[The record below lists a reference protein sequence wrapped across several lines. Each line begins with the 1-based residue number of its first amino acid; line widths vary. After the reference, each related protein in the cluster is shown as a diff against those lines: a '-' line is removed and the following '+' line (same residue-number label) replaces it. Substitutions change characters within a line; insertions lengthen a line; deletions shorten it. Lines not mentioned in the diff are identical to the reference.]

1 MSTELHFQAVVIGA
15 GPGGYVAA
23 IRLAQ
28 LGVQTA
34 IIERKNLGG
43 VCLNVGCIPSK
54 ALIEAS
60 KRVAF
65 LNDDA
70 AQMGIQTS
78 GTTVDF
84 PTMQTWKQSIV
95 GKLTAGVGGLLKG
108 NGVTI
113 LEGDARLEAPG
124 QLAVKLHDGSR
135 ATVSADHI
143 VLATGSRPI
152 EIPGFPFDSDH
163 VLSSTGALAL
173 PKIPKRL
180 VVIGGGYIGLEMGG
194 VYARLGSKVTVVEM
208 ASQILPGMAKD
219 LVQPVSRALIKRG
232 AEVLTDARA
241 KGFSRSRGVSKV
253 EIELKDGSTRELTT
267 DAILVT
273 VGRRPNTERLGL
285 ESVGVTPDDRGFIPV
300 DEQRRTTAPGVYAIG
315 DIVEGPML
323 AHKASKEGDVV
334 AEVIAG
340 LPSAMDVAAIPAV
353 VFSEPEIATVGLS
366 EAEARSAGYAPVT
379 GKFPFSANGRALTTG
394 KSEGFTRV
402 IRDSESDLVLGV
414 EIVGPGASD
423 LIAEATLALEMTA
436 NAEDIGATV
445 HAHPTLAEVI
455 MEASHAS
462 RGHSVHTM
470 PK

>member
-1 MSTELHFQAVVIGA
+1 MRTEMHFQAVVIGA

-28 LGVQTA
+28 LGVKTA

-60 KRVAF
+60 KRFAF
-65 LNDDA
+65 LQDDA

-78 GTTVDF
+78 GNSVDF
-84 PTMQTWKQSIV
+84 PTMQGWKQSV
-95 GKLTAGVGGLLKG
+95 VQKLTSGIGALLKG
-108 NGVTI
+108 NGVSI
-113 LEGDARLEAPG
+113 LEGDARLEGPG
-124 QLAVKLHDGSR
+124 RLAVKLHDGSP
-135 ATVSADHI
+135 AVVTADHI

-194 VYARLGSKVTVVEM
+194 VYARLGSQVTVVEM

-232 AEVLTDARA
+232 AEVITDARA
-241 KGFSRSRGVSKV
+241 QGFSRSRGVSKV
-253 EIELKDGSTRELTT
+253 AIELKDGSTREITA

-285 ESVGVTPDDRGFIPV
+285 ETVGLETNDRGFIPV
-300 DEQRRTTAPGVYAIG
+300 DEQCRTAAPGLYAIG
-315 DIVEGPML
+315 DIVGDPML
-323 AHKASKEGDVV
+323 AHKASKEGEVV

-340 LPSAMDVAAIPAV
+340 QPSAMDVAAIPAV

-366 EAEARSAGYAPVT
+366 EAAARAAGYKPIA
-379 GKFPFSANGRALTTG
+379 GKFPFAANGRALTTG
-394 KSEGFTRV
+394 KADGFTRV
-402 IRDSESDLVLGV
+402 IRDSETDLVLGV

-423 LIAEATLALEMTA
+423 LIAEAALGLEMTA
-436 NAEDIGATV
+436 SAEDIGATV
-445 HAHPTLAEVI
+445 HAHPTLAEVV

-462 RGHSVHTM
+462 RGHAVHAM

>member
-1 MSTELHFQAVVIGA
+1 MSDEMHFQAVVVGA

-28 LGVQTA
+28 LGVKTA

-43 VCLNVGCIPSK
+43 VCLNIGCIPSK

-60 KRVAF
+60 KRYAF
-65 LNDDA
+65 LGDDA

-78 GTTVDF
+78 GATVDF
-84 PTMQTWKQSIV
+84 PAMQTWKQSV
-95 GKLTAGVGGLLKG
+95 VHKLTQGVGALLKG

-113 LEGDARLEAPG
+113 LEGDARLEGPG
-124 QLAVKLHDGSR
+124 RLQVKLNDG
-135 ATVSADHI
+135 TPTLVTADHI

-173 PKIPKRL
+173 QKIPKRM

-194 VYARLGSKVTVVEM
+194 VYARLGTKVTVVEM
-208 ASQILPGMAKD
+208 ASQILPGMPRD
-219 LVQPVSRALIKRG
+219 LVQPVSRTLIKRG
-232 AEVLTDARA
+232 AEVITDARA
-241 KGFSRSRGVSKV
+241 QGFTRSRAVSKV
-253 EIELKDGSTRELTT
+253 TLELKDGSTREVTA

-273 VGRRPNTERLGL
+273 VGRRPNTEWLGL
-285 ESVGVTPDDRGFIPV
+285 ESVGISTDENGFIPV
-300 DEQRRTTAPGVYAIG
+300 DAQCRTTTPGLYAIG
-315 DIVEGPML
+315 DIVGNPML
-323 AHKASKEGDVV
+323 AHKASKEGEVV

-340 LPSAMDVAAIPAV
+340 MPSAMDVTAIPAV
-353 VFSEPEIATVGLS
+353 VFTEPEIATVGLS
-366 EAEARSAGYAPVT
+366 EDAAKSAGYTPVT
-379 GKFPFSANGRALTTG
+379 GKFPFAANGRALTTG

-402 IRDSESDLVLGV
+402 IRDGDTDLVLGV

-423 LIAEATLALEMTA
+423 LIAEAALALEMTA
-436 NAEDIGATV
+436 TAEDIGLTV
-445 HAHPTLAEVI
+445 HAHPTLAEVV

-462 RGHSVHTM
+462 RGHAVHAM